1 MIEFSKPIK
10 NDGSEAFRKCVMY
23 FCLAPQAKTI
33 RITEKDIEKLVDDK
47 ALTVIFEKTN
57 NLQDMINNLQ
67 SCKERFSTCILKM
80 VYLKLNPQSNPKVDE
95 VLHLNDLIRMFANT
109 ENPLW
114 GMASD
119 ESVATRM
126 HDQKDGSVVL
136 PLRFDFARAHY
147 PNVFQTTDRESLW
160 EVRA

>member
-1 MIEFSKPIK
+1 MMIEFSKSIK
-10 NDGSEAFRKCVMY
+10 NDGSEAFRKCVMN

-33 RITEKDIEKLVDDK
+33 RITEKDIEQLVDDK

-119 ESVATRM
+119 ESVATRIEIM
-126 HDQKDGSVVL
+126 YAYSPK
-136 PLRFDFARAHY
+136 
-147 PNVFQTTDRESLW
+147 
-160 EVRA
+160 